1 MKKVGLSLL
10 ALAISSAL
18 VGCGGSDSD
27 SKSTEP
33 TETTSYSVP
42 SSGSFVDATVEGLYY
57 VSGTK
62 SGYTSSTGVYNV
74 DTDEAVVTFYLG
86 GENGFE
92 IGTISAR
99 SVSTPFEAAGTYE
112 RSVNLARLLLTI
124 DNTSDESYIVIPTT
138 LQGVTDGSALST
150 ALQKISLDDEEF
162 EDSIADLLTEL
173 SISSIVSA
181 DDAIEHMDGSL
192 SDLTRGE
199 DIALTDWAKG
209 SDGVFVSRS
218 AIQRIKNSSSDSFD
232 FAIHGDNTQ
241 GSTVFNNTSGMLTQT
256 YVLGSDSFVT
266 KSGSN
271 DGFFSGSRAEAY
283 LECVIDGGSYS
294 KSSGCDTT
302 STTDMSLS
310 GPYQYVLNNP
320 DATLT
325 NDESYDWDEVAEMG
339 GAYECMSNSSC
350 SESTL
355 TKYQV
360 VEDRDDSDDSDGSEM
375 RDEVLSGSYDPI
387 TGVYTQVRSKEY
399 TVTSE
404 ATVGRVEESIE
415 FIYQVDAVGEDKY
428 VDFTGTW
435 KAIQTAP
442 GCDEV
447 GEETWVFDSEG
458 VTVTGHELSV
468 DTSTSPYTCSVT
480 TRSTAETTKY
490 ADLAKKDY
498 WWFTTNSAGD
508 SKATL
513 DQLNTTIRWNDRD
526 DTDTSDSF
534 KINRFSYIPAGSDWD
549 LGVLV
554 RDTLNDNGVKTATT
568 IMRKISQ

>member
-1 MKKVGLSLL
+1 MKKVGLSLI
-10 ALAISSAL
+10 ALAISTAL
-18 VGCGGSDSD
+18 VGCGGSDD
-27 SKSTEP
+27 SGGNLGNKKE
-33 TETTSYSVP
+33 YSVP

-62 SGYTSSTGVYNV
+62 SGYTANSTGAYDV
-74 DTDEAVVTFYLG
+74 DTDAAVVTFYLG
-86 GENGFE
+86 GKNGLE

-138 LQGVTDGSALST
+138 LQGVTDGSALSA
-150 ALQKISLDDEEF
+150 ALQKISLDDAEF
-162 EDSIADLLTEL
+162 EASIADLLSEL

-209 SDGVFVSRS
+209 SDGVFVHRS
-218 AIQRIKNSSSDSFD
+218 ATQRIDSTGSGSYKIV
-232 FAIHGDNTQ
+232 IHGDKTLGDDVNGDDIFEQ
-241 GSTVFNNTSGMLTQT
+241 TSGLSSQT
-256 YVLGSDSFVT
+256 YVLGNDNFIT

-271 DGFFSGSRAEAY
+271 DGTISEDYAENY
-283 LECVIDGGSYS
+283 LECIADGGTFSNNS
-294 KSSGCDTT
+294 CSV
-302 STTDMSLS
+302 STTTNASLPS
-310 GPYQYVLNNP
+310 AYIYVLNNP
-320 DATLT
+320 SSTSSA
-325 NDESYDWDEVAEMG
+325 DETTSWTKVAEMG
-339 GAYECMSNSSC
+339 GAYECMAASSC
-350 SESTL
+350 SEQSMT
-355 TKYQV
+355 QFEI
-360 VEDRDDSDDSDGSEM
+360 VERDDSDEDEAAGTEM
-375 RDEVLSGSYDPI
+375 RKETLSSTYDPI
-387 TGVYTQVRSKEY
+387 TGVYIQARSKEY
-399 TVTSE
+399 TATSQ

-428 VDFTGTW
+428 VDFIGTW
-435 KAIQTAP
+435 KAIATMP
-442 GCDEV
+442 GGCNKVAES
-447 GEETWVFDSEG
+447 TYVF
-458 VTVTGHELSV
+458 
-468 DTSTSPYTCSVT
+468 TSTGATVSGQELGGSGSSCTLNDISESLTY
-480 TRSTAETTKY
+480 AE
-490 ADLAKKDY
+490 LATKDY

-526 DTDTSDSF
+526 DGDTSDYF

-549 LGVLV
+549 QGTLV
-554 RDTLNDNGVKTATT
+554 RDTLDNSGNKEATV